1 MPETLL
7 GRLLGRLR
15 DGESSD
21 SGESGDSADADKGG
35 HRPSRLDASVI
46 AGHGGQVGGLDGET
60 SDLEAEARDL
70 EAERRD
76 A

>member
-1 MPETLL
+1 MLGTLL
-7 GRLLGRLR
+7 GRLLARLR
-15 DGESSD
+15 GGGSDG
-21 SGESGDSADADKGG
+21 SGGDSEDVDEGG

-46 AGHGGQVGGLDGET
+46 ASHGGQVGGLDEET
-60 SDLEAEARDL
+60 GDVEAEARDL

>member
-1 MPETLL
+1 MIGTLL

-15 DGESSD
+15 GGGSDD
-21 SGESGDSADADKGG
+21 SGNADEGG
-35 HRPSRLDASVI
+35 HRPSRLDALVI
-46 AGHGGQVGGLDGET
+46 AGHGGQVGGLDEET
-60 SDLEAEARDL
+60 GDVEAEARDL

>member
-1 MPETLL
+1 MMLGTLL
-7 GRLLGRLR
+7 RRLLGRLR
-15 DGESSD
+15 GGGSDD
-21 SGESGDSADADKGG
+21 SGGDSEDADEGG
-35 HRPSRLDASVI
+35 HKPSRLDASVI
-46 AGHGGQVGGLDGET
+46 AGHGGQVGGLDEET

>member
-1 MPETLL
+1 MLGTLL
-7 GRLLGRLR
+7 RRLLARLR
-15 DGESSD
+15 GGGSDG
-21 SGESGDSADADKGG
+21 SGADPEDANEGG

-46 AGHGGQVGGLDGET
+46 AGHGGQVGGLDEET
-60 SDLEAEARDL
+60 GDLEAEARDL

>member
-1 MPETLL
+1 MIGTLL
-7 GRLLGRLR
+7 GRLLDRLR
-15 DGESSD
+15 GGGSDG
-21 SGESGDSADADKGG
+21 SGDESDADEGG
-35 HRPSRLDASVI
+35 HRPSQLDASVI
-46 AGHGGQVGGLDGET
+46 AGHGGQVGGLDEET